1 MSLARHALNCLGLYG
16 MSRFGRPDRGNILH
30 IVLEWKG
37 AARVHYRGRALQKR
51 GLLQSDLHRT
61 EWKGFI
67 QTSSLIALQTQPRE
81 RFDAGMDFITHTVAE
96 VSHSFISDVFNK
108 LSKI

>member
-1 MSLARHALNCLGLYG
+1 MSLARHALNCLGLHG

-37 AARVHYRGRALQKR
+37 PARVHYRGRALQKR
-51 GLLQSDLHRT
+51 GLLQSDPHPT
-61 EWKGFI
+61 EWKGFL
-67 QTSSLIALQTQPRE
+67 QTSSLIAQPRE
-81 RFDAGMDFITHTVAE
+81 RFDAGMDFITHTITE